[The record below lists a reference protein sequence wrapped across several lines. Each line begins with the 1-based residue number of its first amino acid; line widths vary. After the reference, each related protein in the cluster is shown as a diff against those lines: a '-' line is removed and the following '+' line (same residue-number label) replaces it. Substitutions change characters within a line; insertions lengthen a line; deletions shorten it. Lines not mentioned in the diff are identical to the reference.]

1 MGPMRIGYG
10 PEAPSIVGL
19 HGLQWV
25 APPYGSTVHKRVKNT
40 EKTFTNEQGK
50 VRGAAT
56 KSYG

>member
-1 MGPMRIGYG
+1 MRIGYG